1 MGSSR
6 FISYYNRIFEGVR
19 QNEFV
24 HPKLEKLRDFLI
36 DHFRRNAAA
45 DRETRVIVF
54 AQYRSSVQEI
64 LNFIRNTPSI
74 HPTAFVGHQ
83 KKNGEIMKMAEEGQ
97 TEPPSTEQLYEGMK
111 PKPQRSIASLLE
123 VVSSLSPFYNEFK
136 EWECIQNFSEWKNAE
151 ATSA

>member
-1 MGSSR
+1 MGSSHL
-6 FISYYNRIFEGVR
+6 ISYYNRIFEEVR

-36 DHFRRNAAA
+36 YHFRRNTIA
-45 DRETRVIVF
+45 DRERRVIVF

-74 HPTAFVGHQ
+74 HPTAFVGHH
-83 KKNGEIMKMAEEGQ
+83 KINDEIVKMVEEGQ

-136 EWECIQNFSEWKNAE
+136 EWEYVQYCSEWKNAK
-151 ATSA
+151 TTTT